1 MSKNVFLDLGFN
13 EDEAAGLKL
22 RSYLFMALQEIIR
35 NSGMNQ
41 SAIAELMGADQ
52 PKVSKIVNGNFS
64 EFSIERIT
72 EYLQELGYDIHV
84 STVPCPPDRT
94 KGTVVMDKRE
104 FAAQKIAR

>member
-35 NSGMNQ
+35 KSGMSQ
-41 SAIAELMGADQ
+41 TKVAEIMGADQ

-72 EYLQELGYDIHV
+72 EYLQKLGYDIHV
-84 STVPCPPDRT
+84 STVPCPPGRSV
-94 KGTVVMDKRE
+94 GTVVMDARE
-104 FAAQKIAR
+104 VITR